1 VTRLYKDKEHVE
13 VEFTVKEIT
22 DNFDTQLCAIHA
34 KQCDK
39 QNTFGQL
46 NIGHIDDSGIYT
58 GHFSTFALSGF
69 LRAQVPTHLP

>member
-1 VTRLYKDKEHVE
+1 MMELQ
-13 VEFTVKEIT
+13 VKVIALMAAEA
-22 DNFDTQLCAIHA
+22 FLVHLFEDTQLCAIHA

-39 QNTFGQL
+39 QKTFGQL